1 MSGFTVADI
10 PDLTGQTAVVT
21 GANSGI
27 GLETAKALT
36 ARGARVIIAVRD
48 EAKGRTAAEGMHG
61 PGTTE
66 VRPLDL
72 ASLDSVRAFAKAWD
86 GGPVDLLINNAGV
99 MLPPLTRT
107 TDGFELQFGTNH
119 LGHFALTNLLLPH
132 ITAHGRVVTVSSGAH
147 RYGKIDFDDL
157 NWEHRRYRRWRA
169 YGQSKLANLL
179 FTMELQRR
187 LTEAGSGI

>member
-72 ASLDSVRAFAKAWD
+72 ASLDVA
-86 GGPVDLLINNAGV
+86 GGAVL
-99 MLPPLTRT
+99 
-107 TDGFELQFGTNH
+107 
-119 LGHFALTNLLLPH
+119 
-132 ITAHGRVVTVSSGAH
+132 S
-147 RYGKIDFDDL
+147 
-157 NWEHRRYRRWRA
+157 
-169 YGQSKLANLL
+169 
-179 FTMELQRR
+179 
-187 LTEAGSGI
+187 